1 MKKIT
6 AILLVSLLIFD
17 SCGYFFIYTELSN
30 FFKKEASEKINDFL
44 PDNELEIIAV
54 HITEVNSINPNLVFV
69 NNHEIKIN
77 ESMYDIYKTEYKND
91 SVFYYCINDKNENIL
106 EKAFSNYMESKTNNK
121 SANIPIHNILLNI
134 IKIALAP
141 VNFNDSYFQFSIKF
155 MTVIPNIL
163 PQYSL
168 DIPSPPPKSFS

>member
-1 MKKIT
+1 LKKIT

-30 FFKKEASEKINDFL
+30 FFKKEAAEKINDFL
-44 PDNELEIIAV
+44 PDNELEIISA
-54 HITEVNSINPNLVFV
+54 HITEINSFNPNFVFV
-69 NNHEIKIN
+69 NDNEIKVN
-77 ESMYDIYKTEYKND
+77 ESMYDIYKTEFKND

-106 EKAFSNYMESKTNNK
+106 EKAFSNYLESKTNNK
-121 SANIPIHNILLNI
+121 PGNIPIHNILLNI

-141 VNFNDSYFQFSIKF
+141 VNFNNNYIQFSINF
-155 MTVIPNIL
+155 TTIIPNIL
-163 PQYSL
+163 PQYSI